1 MNKLDKSIDSNAIK
15 GVMYVEQTIGAV
27 DNLNNLYYEELRVAE
42 AKGDN
47 DEINFIKH
55 HMNQLSKIQARLE
68 ASKDYLNG
76 LVGLSWE
83 AYKSSIELKR
93 KDDEG
98 SNN

>member
-15 GVMYVEQTIGAV
+15 GVMYVEQSIGAI
-27 DNLNNLYYEELRVAE
+27 DNLYNLYYEELRIAE
-42 AKGDN
+42 AKGDS
-47 DEINFIKH
+47 DEVNFIKH
-55 HMNQLSKIQARLE
+55 HMNQLSKIQTRLE
-68 ASKDYLNG
+68 SSKEYLNG

-83 AYKSSIELKR
+83 AYKSSIEFKR